1 MFRFYNITSN
11 ALNAIYSITSLIEIM
26 KRYEENNFY
35 VSNFQNSQNIM
46 QILLKVIE
54 DMKNN

>member
-11 ALNAIYSITSLIEIM
+11 ALNAIYSKTSLIM

-35 VSNFQNSQNIM
+35 ISNFQNIQNIT

-54 DMKNN
+54 DMKNNS

>member
-35 VSNFQNSQNIM
+35 VSNFQNIM